1 MSATEEKKDKNVDT
15 KQIGGSSISS
25 NVPPMGWTVSV
36 RKDMVP
42 DRQFSFEK
50 APAPVPARDIKET
63 VTTEVLVVGAGLA
76 GLSAALSAAE
86 AGADTILI
94 EKMGTF
100 QTRGHH
106 TAFADSRLCE
116 ETGNQNRKGRDYLR
130 PDETLGK

>member
-76 GLSAALSAAE
+76 APDTLVHVALDALGQA
-86 AGADTILI
+86 
-94 EKMGTF
+94 
-100 QTRGHH
+100 QTR
-106 TAFADSRLCE
+106 
-116 ETGNQNRKGRDYLR
+116 NQEQDNQG
-130 PDETLGK
+130 